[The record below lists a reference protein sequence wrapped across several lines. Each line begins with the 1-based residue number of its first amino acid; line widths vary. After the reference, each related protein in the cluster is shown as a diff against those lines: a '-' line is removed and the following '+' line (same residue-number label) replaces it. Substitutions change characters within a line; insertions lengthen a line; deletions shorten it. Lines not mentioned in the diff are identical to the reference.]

1 VVSGVA
7 TAAAPST
14 RARRQRQSWWDRK
27 KLGWRW
33 MICCVRLIRAPFPD
47 RQMGENGRWDWLKL
61 HVYLWSAYVLNN
73 LPKLDAPVSEAGCPS
88 FCWVEQRHLTSLTIY
103 VLQSDKIPGI
113 ELDPR
118 YWNQI
123 STTQTSSKC
132 WTKKMPPFTH
142 LPFQLINPKNM
153 ATEHNNP
160 HKTILTISPKCI
172 WSKQIH
178 GEPTPL

>member
-1 VVSGVA
+1 MICG
-7 TAAAPST
+7 T
-14 RARRQRQSWWDRK
+14 RCCQRQSWWDRK

-73 LPKLDAPVSEAGCPS
+73 LPKLDAPDSEAGCPS

-178 GEPTPL
+178 GEPAPL